1 MANQDAHRTFA
12 REAHEKTWQL
22 LETSPRSAEQD
33 AQMIEAAHTSSYHW
47 AVAGTGLHRQRAH
60 WLLSRVYSVL
70 GMGERALYH
79 AVRCAALTEEFEELM
94 LDYDR
99 AFALEGLARAN
110 AAAGNLDQA
119 ASFIR
124 QAEQA
129 GQAIAD
135 SEDRNYFL
143 LDLRSGNW
151 YDLVVD

>member
-1 MANQDAHRTFA
+1 MTEQDDHRTFA

-22 LETSPRSAEQD
+22 LEASQRSPEED
-33 AQMIEAAHTSSYHW
+33 TQMIEAAHASSYHW
-47 AVAGTGLHRQRAH
+47 NFAGTGLHKQRAQ

-70 GMGERALYH
+70 GMGERALFH
-79 AVRCAALTEEFEELM
+79 AGRCEALTEEFEDLM

-99 AFALEGLARAN
+99 AFALEGLARAH
-110 AAAGNLDQA
+110 AAAGDLGLA
-119 ASFIR
+119 ADFLR

-151 YDLVVD
+151 YGLEVE